1 MIIKRN
7 KQEDRTT
14 KEDSKCER
22 KRFFLIVLWLNR
34 WRKSDESVFLKLNAL
49 PLRSAGILI
58 FVTSVDHD
66 LTKILL
72 PQSLIF
78 MYCLIAE
85 VIHCQSLSF
94 YRNEIEQVVFQLC
107 PVLFM

>member
-1 MIIKRN
+1 M
-7 KQEDRTT
+7 T
-14 KEDSKCER
+14 
-22 KRFFLIVLWLNR
+22 
-34 WRKSDESVFLKLNAL
+34 LKLNAL

-66 LTKILL
+66 LTKMLL
-72 PQSLIF
+72 PKSLIF

-85 VIHCQSLSF
+85 AVHCQSLAF
-94 YRNEIEQVVFQLC
+94 YRIEIEQVVFKLC